1 MTLDAQATGA
11 LRPLNGETVSK
22 PPCSDKMPLVNG
34 HAEVSSYVRPVEQV
48 GYHEAFRFGGDHL
61 KNNVARVV
69 EQHPGLGRAILDGFA
84 TNLGGTVVS
93 YREWALLSIATL
105 TAMGDTSDQLNV
117 YVEGA
122 FRHGATR
129 EEVLDV
135 FKHANAFVGAPR
147 SVNAARSTWNLL
159 STLWPESPQDGY
171 QEHIIRMGDHDTLVR
186 DSHGAGVPIVLVHAL
201 SMDGRMW
208 RDVFSQI
215 AATGVRVIAYDLRGH
230 GHARGAP
237 LTRDLE
243 HLCSDLELLLDALR
257 IDKADICGASYGGAV
272 AQYFALDY
280 PDRTRS
286 LSVLATAGKA
296 TPVLAT
302 RADRAEQDGMDSL
315 VAESIIRWFL
325 TETIAEDTWC
335 VRYARGCVRRAR
347 VEDWAAAWR
356 AMARLDCLERLP
368 ALKVPVLVLSG
379 RQDASSTT
387 SMMKAIAAAC
397 TNTDA
402 QFEEVDPGTHMMVM
416 EMPKPVADKLIAFRE
431 KVDGSANV
439 STT

>member
-1 MTLDAQATGA
+1 
-11 LRPLNGETVSK
+11 
-22 PPCSDKMPLVNG
+22 MPLING
-34 HAEVSSYVRPVEQV
+34 QAKISSYVRPVEQV

-69 EQHPGLGRAILDGFA
+69 EQNPGLGRTILDGFG
-84 TNLGGTVVS
+84 TNLGNTVVS

-147 SVNAARSTWNLL
+147 SVNAVRSTWDLL
-159 STLWPESPQDGY
+159 STLWPETAQDGY
-171 QEHIIRMGDHDTLVR
+171 KEHIIRMGDHDTLVR
-186 DSHGAGVPIVLVHAL
+186 DSHGAGVPMVLIHAL
-201 SMDGRMW
+201 SMDSRMW
-208 RDVFSQI
+208 RDVFSPI

-230 GHARGAP
+230 GYARGAP

-243 HLCSDLELLLDALR
+243 HLCSDLELLLDTLG
-257 IDKADICGASYGGAV
+257 IDRADICGASYGGAV
-272 AQYFALDY
+272 AQHFALDY
-280 PDRTRS
+280 PHRTRS

-296 TPVLAT
+296 PPVLAT

-325 TETIAEDTWC
+325 PETIAEDTWC

-356 AMARLDCLERLP
+356 AMARLDCLERLGD
-368 ALKVPVLVLSG
+368 LKGPVLVLSG
-379 RQDASSTT
+379 RQDASCTT
-387 SMMKAIAAAC
+387 PMMKAIADAC
-397 TNTDA
+397 TSTDA

-416 EMPKPVADKLIAFRE
+416 EMPQPVAEKLIAFRD
-431 KVDGSANV
+431 KVGGTANV
-439 STT
+439 LKM